1 MNYFGNLL
9 NAGMTLALAL
19 LLDGFSTSA
28 FAADSTET
36 NLALKPVTDPRPI
49 LEDLQHK
56 MASVRTVYLEFTQ
69 ERLLKLFNEPLKS
82 EGVMLIEKPD
92 QIRWETTS
100 PYESILL
107 GNHKSVAQFESEDGK
122 WNKLKLG
129 FPQLLRRVME
139 QMVLMQQGK
148 VDALTSDFDVS
159 VATGSLVVL
168 TLSPKDETVRSMLS
182 SLEIRLAADL
192 SATREVIMHEP
203 SGELT
208 RIHFNLE
215 RRDMTFPA
223 GSFDQSKPT
232 NIAAVKSAVGRG
244 P

>member
-1 MNYFGNLL
+1 
-9 NAGMTLALAL
+9 MTLAWL
-19 LLDGFSTSA
+19 LLLAGLSTGA
-28 FAADSTET
+28 FAAELTET
-36 NLALKPVTDPRPI
+36 NLALKQVTDPRPI
-49 LEDLQHK
+49 LQDLQLK

-69 ERLLKLFNEPLKS
+69 QRLLKLFNEPLKS

-107 GNHKSVAQFESEDGK
+107 GNHKSVAQFEREDGK

-159 VATGSLVVL
+159 VATGSLVVVTL
-168 TLSPKDETVRSMLS
+168 TPKDETVRSMLS
-182 SLEIRLAADL
+182 SLEIRLAPDL

-215 RRDMTFPA
+215 RRDVTFPA
-223 GSFDQSKPT
+223 SSFDQSKPT

>member
-1 MNYFGNLL
+1 
-9 NAGMTLALAL
+9 
-19 LLDGFSTSA
+19 
-28 FAADSTET
+28 
-36 NLALKPVTDPRPI
+36 

-56 MASVRTVYLEFTQ
+56 MASVRSVYLEFTQ
-69 ERLLKLFNEPLKS
+69 ERNLKLFNEPLKS

-100 PYESILL
+100 PYQSILL
-107 GNHKSVAQFESEDGK
+107 GNHKSVAQFEREDGQWK
-122 WNKLKLG
+122 KLKLG

-148 VDALTSDFDVS
+148 VDALTSDFTVS
-159 VATGSLVVL
+159 VATGAVAVVTLV
-168 TLSPKDETVRSMLS
+168 PKDETVRSMLS
-182 SLEIRLAADL
+182 ALEVRLAPDL

-208 RIHFNLE
+208 RIRFRLE
-215 RRDMTFPA
+215 RRDVKFPP
-223 GSFDQSKPT
+223 GTFDQAKPAD
-232 NIAAVKSAVGRG
+232 IAAIKAAVEQK